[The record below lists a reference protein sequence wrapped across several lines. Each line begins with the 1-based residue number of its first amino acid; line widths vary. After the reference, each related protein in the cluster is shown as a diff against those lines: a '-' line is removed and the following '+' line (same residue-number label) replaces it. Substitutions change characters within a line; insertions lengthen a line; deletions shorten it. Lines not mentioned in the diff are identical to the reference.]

1 MTNIIQRFI
10 AFLLVLCIPIF
21 AIAGCTNNDVANA
34 ANQVTTNGAYSID
47 TKTTVPEGKLDV
59 YMLDIG

>member
-1 MTNIIQRFI
+1 MTNRIQRFI

-34 ANQVTTNGAYSID
+34 ANRVTTNANG
-47 TKTTVPEGKLDV
+47 T
-59 YMLDIG
+59 

>member
-1 MTNIIQRFI
+1 MTNRIQRFI

-34 ANQVTTNGAYSID
+34 ANQVTTNANGTYSID
-47 TKTTVPEGKLDV
+47 TNANA
-59 YMLDIG
+59 IA

>member
-1 MTNIIQRFI
+1 MTNRIQRFI

-34 ANQVTTNGAYSID
+34 ANQVTTNANGCILSTSDADDEEDSG
-47 TKTTVPEGKLDV
+47 E
-59 YMLDIG
+59 